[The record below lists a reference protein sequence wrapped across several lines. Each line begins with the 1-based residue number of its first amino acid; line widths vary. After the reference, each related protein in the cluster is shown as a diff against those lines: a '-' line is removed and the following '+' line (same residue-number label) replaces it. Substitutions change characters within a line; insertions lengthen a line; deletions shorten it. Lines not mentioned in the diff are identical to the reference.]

1 MTRCSVACSARSA
14 YHGDAPPVLRPN
26 DFSQFFTMK
35 YSTCT
40 RRSGPAYRVDWV
52 SLRVTIITNEMKN
65 VANRLDIF
73 VGAKAGLCDTT
84 IERKVLNG

>member
-1 MTRCSVACSARSA
+1 MRIWK
-14 YHGDAPPVLRPN
+14 VL
-26 DFSQFFTMK
+26 
-35 YSTCT
+35 
-40 RRSGPAYRVDWV
+40 AYRVDWV

-65 VANRLDIF
+65 VANRLEIF